1 VTVNEIATKSIS
13 LVDASSVSEPG
24 KQASALNSDAFMSM
38 LLAQMRNQNPFEPM
52 KDNEMMVQMAQM
64 NSVQEL
70 QKMGVSL
77 SEMNQTNQLLSGTG
91 MMGKL
96 VSYADEEG
104 NLVDA
109 LIDAITVDN
118 SEVLLSSGETTIRL
132 SDILQVR
139 EKA

>member
-1 VTVNEIATKSIS
+1 MTVNEISTKTITLADATSF
-13 LVDASSVSEPG
+13 SEPG
-24 KQASALNSDAFMSM
+24 QQASALNSDAFMSM

-96 VSYADEEG
+96 VSYSDDEG
-104 NLVDA
+104 NLLEA
-109 LIDAITVDN
+109 LIDSITVDN

-139 EKA
+139 DSE

>member
-1 VTVNEIATKSIS
+1 MTITEIATKSIS
-13 LVDASSVSEPG
+13 LVDATSVSEPG
-24 KQASALNSDAFMSM
+24 KQASTLNSDAFMSM

-77 SEMNQTNQLLSGTG
+77 TEMNQTNQLLSGTG

-96 VSYADEEG
+96 VSYLDDEG
-104 NLVDA
+104 KLVEA
-109 LIDAITVDN
+109 LIDSIAVDN
-118 SEVLLSSGETTIRL
+118 SEVLLSAGETTIRL
-132 SDILQVR
+132 ADILQVR